1 MDFLKVVVPGK
12 ECQDID
18 VLINEHKNGKATEV
32 LTLNRG
38 FVLISVDI
46 PDAEEKPVDLC
57 NTTVSRPRIEKI
69 KA

>member
-1 MDFLKVVVPGK
+1 MEFLKVIVPGK
-12 ECQDID
+12 EGQDID

-38 FVLISVDI
+38 FVLVSVDI
-46 PDAEEKPVDLC
+46 PGAEEKLVDLR
-57 NTTVSRPRIEKI
+57 NTTRRYPKIVEI

>member
-1 MDFLKVVVPGK
+1 MEFLKVVVPGK
-12 ECQDID
+12 EGQDID

-38 FVLISVDI
+38 FVLVSVDI
-46 PDAEEKPVDLC
+46 PGAEEKLIDLR
-57 NTTVSRPRIEKI
+57 NTTVSRPRIEEI